1 MRFFFTH
8 LRSLNDLTMS
18 RQVDGAVGRAGLR
31 HTCATTCAT
40 HSDEIRELVAR
51 LDEIGSNFVQT
62 NHQFHGNV
70 RMNRQECPADSK
82 TLGEILL
89 LNPTEPAVTVNI
101 VADGTPQH
109 LTAAVGEELRHEVEF
124 GVGGL
129 PRQEV

>member
-31 HTCATTCAT
+31 HTCAA
-40 HSDEIRELVAR
+40 HSDEIRELVVR

-70 RMNRQECPADSK
+70 RLNCQECPADSK
-82 TLGEILL
+82 TPGEILL

-109 LTAAVGEELRHEVEF
+109 LTAAVGEELMMQ
-124 GVGGL
+124 L
-129 PRQEV
+129 K